1 MTVICWR
8 KTRSCALLVAALL
21 LSFFASL
28 PALHAQSYE
37 AGLNAFNRAQYD
49 QAESEWLPL
58 ARSGDLRSQ
67 YALAVLYEKRAGRDP
82 AFLEQAA
89 EWYRR
94 AAEQGHPGAQT
105 NFASLLARGAGVA
118 KDQPLAVH
126 YWQLAARQDNL
137 LAQYN
142 LGLAYYRGE
151 GVVPDAT
158 RALGWFRRA
167 ADAGMAD
174 AQFAMGQMNALG
186 VGTARNPGRALSWFR
201 LAEAQGHN
209 DAGRQAQR
217 LQEEGVVAEAPGAPL
232 PVPDEGEGTASD
244 EASQVAE
251 TQPEREV
258 QAETETQAEAEAA
271 PPSPA
276 PAPEPATSS
285 PAPAAETSPEPSAD
299 PNPESVAELSQPL
312 ATEKAERG
320 EETPGLLW
328 LGSFAERVAAEE
340 FKDKTLALYG
350 ARFSERPLMIE
361 AAGQGRFRVM
371 VAGLSDSEAALTF
384 CSGLKRDIEN
394 AFCAVLQ
401 R

>member
-1 MTVICWR
+1 MTGRWQLLAR
-8 KTRSCALLVAALL
+8 RFGLVAFV
-21 LSFFASL
+21 FFFGLGMVASDL
-28 PALHAQSYE
+28 RAQTYE
-37 AGLNAFNRAQYD
+37 AGLRAFNQAQYD
-49 QAESEWLPL
+49 RAEAEWLPL

-67 YALAVLYEKRAGRDP
+67 YALAVLYEKRGGRDP

-105 NFASLLARGAGVA
+105 NYASLLAQGAGVA

-186 VGTARNPGRALSWFR
+186 VGTARNPGRALTWFA

-217 LQEEGVVAEAPGAPL
+217 LREEGVVAAAPGTPL
-232 PVPDEGEGTASD
+232 PVAEDAEVPP
-244 EASQVAE
+244 VAE
-251 TQPEREV
+251 TAERPPAIEEE
-258 QAETETQAEAEAA
+258 ADAAEA
-271 PPSPA
+271 PTGTA
-276 PAPEPATSS
+276 PAAAASEADPEPATEVAT
-285 PAPAAETSPEPSAD
+285 APAAKPETLSEPEKT
-299 PNPESVAELSQPL
+299 ESGV
-312 ATEKAERG
+312 
-320 EETPGLLW
+320 GLLW
-328 LGSFAERVAAEE
+328 LGSFAERAEAE
-340 FKDKTLALYG
+340 TFKDKTIALYG
-350 ARFSERPLMIE
+350 ARFAERPLQVE
-361 AAGQGRFRVM
+361 PAGEGRFRVM
-371 VAGLSDSEAALTF
+371 VAGLPDSEAALAF
-384 CSGLKRDIEN
+384 CRTLKRDIEN

-401 R
+401 P

>member
-1 MTVICWR
+1 MTGRWQHLARRFGLGAFVI
-8 KTRSCALLVAALL
+8 LIGIGMVASDLR
-21 LSFFASL
+21 
-28 PALHAQSYE
+28 AQTYE
-37 AGLNAFNRAQYD
+37 AGLRAFNQAQYD
-49 QAESEWLPL
+49 QAEAEWLPL

-67 YALAVLYEKRAGRDP
+67 YALAVLYEKRGGRDP

-105 NFASLLARGAGVA
+105 NYASLLAQGAGVA

-186 VGTARNPGRALSWFR
+186 VGTARNPGRALTWFA

-217 LQEEGVVAEAPGAPL
+217 LRDEGVVAEAPGTPL
-232 PVPDEGEGTASD
+232 PVADGA
-244 EASQVAE
+244 EAPQTVA
-251 TQPEREV
+251 
-258 QAETETQAEAEAA
+258 TQAPVPATEEVASVPVPEPVPKPDPETA
-271 PPSPA
+271 PE
-276 PAPEPATSS
+276 PAPEPAPAVAAA
-285 PAPAAETSPEPSAD
+285 PAPKPE
-299 PNPESVAELSQPL
+299 ES
-312 ATEKAERG
+312 AERA
-320 EETPGLLW
+320 GLLW
-328 LGSFAERVAAEE
+328 LGSFGERAEAET
-340 FKDKTLALYG
+340 FKDKTIALYG
-350 ARFSERPLMIE
+350 ARFAERPLQVE
-361 AAGQGRFRVM
+361 PAGEGRFRVM
-371 VAGLSDSEAALTF
+371 VAGLPDSESALAF
-384 CSGLKRDIEN
+384 CRTLKRDIEN

-401 R
+401 P